1 MNDEL
6 MKEAMEEAV
15 EETIPTAQAIVEE
28 AIAPAAQEIVQE
40 TIPAIEP
47 KLEVKA
53 PKHSK
58 LKTFGLIV
66 TVTAI
71 VAAKPITK
79 TYKGHKEKQKAK
91 RQAEFNAWYDE
102 RRAQEIAAY
111 EAKRKLEEANAA
123 DSAPA
128 EPSNET
134 TES

>member
-15 EETIPTAQAIVEE
+15 EETIPAAKEIVEE
-28 AIAPAAQEIVQE
+28 AIAPAAQEIVQN

-58 LKTFGLIV
+58 LKTAGLII

-71 VAAKPITK
+71 VVAKPITK
-79 TYKGHKEKQKAK
+79 LVKGHEEKKKAK

-102 RRAQEIAAY
+102 RRAAEIAA
-111 EAKRKLEEANAA
+111 EQAAAEANAA

-128 EPSNET
+128 DTSNDT
-134 TES
+134 DK

>member
-6 MKEAMEEAV
+6 MKEAMEEAA
-15 EETIPTAQAIVEE
+15 EETIPAAKEIVEE
-28 AIAPAAQEIVQE
+28 AIAPAAQEIVQN

-71 VAAKPITK
+71 VAAKPITNM
-79 TYKGHKEKQKAK
+79 YKSHKEKQKAK

-102 RRAQEIAAY
+102 RRAAEIAA
-111 EAKRKLEEANAA
+111 EQAAAEANAA

-128 EPSNET
+128 DTSNDADK
-134 TES
+134 